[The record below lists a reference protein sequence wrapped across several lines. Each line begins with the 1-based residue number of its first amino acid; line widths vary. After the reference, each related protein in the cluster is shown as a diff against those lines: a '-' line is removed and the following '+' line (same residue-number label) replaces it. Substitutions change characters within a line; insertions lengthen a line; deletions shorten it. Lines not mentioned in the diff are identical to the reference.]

1 MGNKAAIQFRQSCND
16 FPLTVK
22 LGEKT
27 PSWGLSRWNKN
38 GLRLIPL
45 DDEGFTLRGDRRR
58 LIYNGRR
65 RSHRFTILGD
75 NAFEYDC
82 ILLREPESNVISL
95 VMEGAEK
102 FDFFR
107 QPEFVPDPFLKG
119 SYAVYK
125 KETLL
130 GEGTGKLCHIHRP
143 QIIDARGRRCWGEL
157 SAVGNEL
164 RITIPEKW
172 LSEAA
177 YPVVVDPTIGTNT
190 VGSLTTG
197 KDPNNNSYDR
207 PWLDGEFTVNK
218 YQVPQNGNGLC
229 TAYLYCCNNNTET
242 YALPLLYTNVNNKP
256 YKRKSKNEKEINVW
270 FSSASWKSNTFNL
283 DGDITAGDY
292 VWYGIHASWF
302 TTRFDYGGE
311 CYKGWFNYDGYEDYE
326 DEPPPYIHLPDPY
339 ITSCT
344 IKWSM
349 YFNYTAVTSQNY
361 VRTITQGVTLTDNRK
376 ITADYKRLA
385 IHTVNGAA
393 GLNSCVSFF
402 RQCLSNASAT
412 MRVERLPVFFRSVF
426 DLAGINEKFHHK
438 RDISRTCVDTA
449 AIHENVTRG
458 RGFFRVLTENLNV
471 ADDAFFPVLFMRS
484 ISETKRVTDTVH
496 QWAEYIRGLRDIA
509 DSMAETSRQ
518 GEFYRKEMD
527 TVQADGPVFRSLS
540 IFVRI
545 LTTSFVRDFILR
557 WFLVAR
563 EELVLKSY
571 ITRDITLDSKI

>member
-1 MGNKAAIQFRQSCND
+1 MKMLGVIFRQSLND
-16 FPLTVK
+16 FPCSVE
-22 LGEKT
+22 LGSKV
-27 PSWGLSRWNKN
+27 PSWGITRWNKS
-38 GLRLIPL
+38 GLRFFPS
-45 DDEGFTLRGDRRR
+45 DEEGFTLRGDRRR
-58 LIYNGRR
+58 LVYKGRR

-75 NAFEYDC
+75 TVFEYDC
-82 ILLREPESNVISL
+82 ILLREPESNIISL
-95 VMEGAEK
+95 LMEGTEK

-107 QPEFVPDPFLKG
+107 QPDFVPDPFLKD

-143 QIIDARGRRCWGEL
+143 QIIDARGRRCLGEL
-157 SAVGNEL
+157 AVIGNEL

-177 YPVVVDPTIGTNT
+177 YPVVVDPTIGTTT

-229 TAYLYCCNNNTET
+229 TAYLYCCNNNTEA

-270 FSSASWKSNTFNL
+270 FSSASWKNNTFNL

-292 VWYGIHASWF
+292 VWFGVHASWF

-349 YFNYTAVTSQNY
+349 YFTYTAVTSQNF
-361 VRTITQGVTLTDNRK
+361 VRMITQGVNLSDSPEL
-376 ITADYKRLA
+376 TADYKRLT
-385 IHTVNGAA
+385 IQTVDGST

-402 RQCLSNASAT
+402 RKCLMNVSAT
-412 MRVERLPVFFRSVF
+412 MSLERLPEFFRSVF
-426 DLAGINEKFHHK
+426 ELTGITENFHHK
-438 RDISRTCVDTA
+438 RGIFRTCEDTA
-449 AIHENVTRG
+449 TINEEVKRG
-458 RGFFRVLTENLNV
+458 RGFFKALTDSLSATDN
-471 ADDAFFPVLFMRS
+471 AFSPVLFIRS
-484 ISETKRVTDTVH
+484 IAEMKGVTDTIR
-496 QWAEYIRGLRDIA
+496 QWAGYVRGLRDIA
-509 DSMAETSRQ
+509 DSLAVTSRQ
-518 GEFYRKEMD
+518 GEFYRKETDM
-527 TVQADGPVFRSLS
+527 VQAEGSVLRSLF
-540 IFVRI
+540 IFIRI
-545 LTTSFVRDFILR
+545 LTTSFVRDFVLR
-557 WFLVAR
+557 RFLVAR
-563 EELVLKSY
+563 EELILKSC
-571 ITRDITLDSKI
+571 ITREITLESKI